1 MKKIFLLSMSLI
13 LTTYIFAQDIT
24 GDWKG
29 LLKVG
34 ATQLHLVFHVTK
46 TTSGLTTSMDS
57 PDQGAN
63 GIPLDKT
70 SFDNKTLT
78 FELSMAKISY
88 TGTID
93 NAGVISGT
101 FNQSGLS
108 FPLVLSK
115 SNDAPVLSSPK
126 TEPKE
131 PTDPNDITGEW
142 NGKLKVSGM
151 QLRLVFHISKAENAY
166 SATMDSPDQ
175 GAKNLPMSKAKFENN
190 TLTVEMASAGIE
202 YVGKLDSGK
211 VTGTFKQG
219 VQSFPMVLTRAA
231 IAKVE
236 MKRPQEPVKPYP
248 YYSEDVTFTNAKAN
262 ITLAGT
268 LTLPKKMGKFPVVV
282 MITGSGAQNRDE
294 ELMGHK
300 PFLVIADY
308 LTRNGIGVL
317 RLDDRGS
324 FASKGDFKTATT
336 FDFATDVEAAIE
348 YLKTRKEIDVKHIGL
363 IGHSEGG
370 IIAPLVASR
379 NKSVSFIV
387 MLAGTAIPGSELLIR
402 QQELIGRAS
411 GVKESD
417 LKITKEL
424 NTDIYKLVDKISNN
438 DTLKAKITNYLLA
451 KSKELPELNIPEGKT
466 VNDLIELQLSQL
478 MTPWML
484 NFIRY
489 NPAPTLEKV
498 QCAVLAI
505 NGSKDLQVPASVNL
519 PAIEK
524 ALKKSGN
531 KHFTVKELPGLN
543 HLFQECKTGLPAEYG
558 EIEQTVSPLALETM
572 TGWIK
577 TTVNSEQ

>member
-1 MKKIFLLSMSLI
+1 
-13 LTTYIFAQDIT
+13 
-24 GDWKG
+24 
-29 LLKVG
+29 
-34 ATQLHLVFHVTK
+34 
-46 TTSGLTTSMDS
+46 MDS

-126 TEPKE
+126 IEPKE